1 MTDYHEFQFPG
12 AAGLRTL
19 VFTLALRASAGGSFS
34 IHGSP
39 SFTCTQ
45 GGIHTDLEDFFFFLH
60 LTLAILLFPATPPH
74 RSLLCP
80 NEFFLLLL
88 LTHTAY
94 ILATSSCLIFTSI
107 LPHPHSYEQLDI
119 RKEILVTL
127 TVPGTGGHSVQAHQF
142 ESIFKSVQR
151 AC

>member
-1 MTDYHEFQFPG
+1 MSSSFLGPLAF
-12 AAGLRTL
+12 GLLSSHLHFVLQPVVPSLYMAHLLSPAHR
-19 VFTLALRASAGGSFS
+19 VEFTLIWRIF
-34 IHGSP
+34 
-39 SFTCTQ
+39 
-45 GGIHTDLEDFFFFLH
+45 FFFFLH